1 MTRRTSQTSQAK
13 QNSSTDHNS
22 PKLTFLEHLR
32 ELRKRVFWVVLVL
45 VLMTV
50 VGLEIKD
57 WLIEIVVAPLR
68 GQQLIYLT
76 PGGGFNFIFTLSL
89 YFGALLTIPIGV
101 LQLFKFIQ
109 PLLPQTSRKFMA
121 ILIGTSTLLAAAGA
135 ALAYFLAIPA
145 ALGFLDGFT
154 GNSIVPSLTAESYL
168 NFVVVYIVGLAL
180 LFQLPLLLFLYDHIR
195 PIPPGSLARSQRY
208 GIVAATIL
216 AALVTPSPDL
226 TSYAIVLIP
235 ILGVYEFG
243 VLVVFLRRKLLRERM
258 NEPKAVAF
266 EPTDEIFGMDTD
278 LPEFEHEPALEPITA
293 DPVAEPLTAIVIETA
308 REDEQPQPAVILEA
322 VEPVVPVVEQQS
334 QPIQE
339 APQRPVVEIAQ
350 KAAVKPVGINAKA
363 GRSID
368 GIRIAHKTDVQVQV
382 KPAQPKII
390 RKSIDGVLTAPA

>member
-32 ELRKRVFWVVLVL
+32 ELRKRVFWVVLML

-101 LQLFKFIQ
+101 LQLFKFLQ

-135 ALAYFLAIPA
+135 VLAYFLAIPA

-154 GNSIVPSLTAESYL
+154 GDSIVPSLTAESYL

-243 VLVVFLRRKLLRERM
+243 VLTVFLRRKLLRERTR
-258 NEPKAVAF
+258 KQAVATI
-266 EPTDEIFGMDTD
+266 ESPDEILEMDAE
-278 LPEFEHEPALEPITA
+278 LPEFEHEPALEPVTA
-293 DPVAEPLTAIVIETA
+293 EPIAEPLTAIVIETA
-308 REDEQPQPAVILEA
+308 REEEQPQPAAVLEA
-322 VEPVVPVVEQQS
+322 VEPAVEQQP

-339 APQRPVVEIAQ
+339 ASQHPVVETTQ
-350 KAAVKPVGINAKA
+350 KAAAKPAVINTKA

-368 GIRIAHKTDVQVQV
+368 GIRVAHKTDVQAQE
-382 KPAQPKII
+382 KPVQPKII

>member
-1 MTRRTSQTSQAK
+1 M
-13 QNSSTDHNS
+13 
-22 PKLTFLEHLR
+22 
-32 ELRKRVFWVVLVL
+32 L

-101 LQLFKFIQ
+101 LQLFKFLQ

-135 ALAYFLAIPA
+135 VLAYFLAIPA

-154 GNSIVPSLTAESYL
+154 GDSIVPSLTAESYL

-180 LFQLPLLLFLYDHIR
+180 LFQLPLLFFLYDHIR

-243 VLVVFLRRKLLRERM
+243 VLTVFLRRKLLRERTR
-258 NEPKAVAF
+258 KQAVATI
-266 EPTDEIFGMDTD
+266 ESPDEILEMDAE
-278 LPEFEHEPALEPITA
+278 LPEFEHEPALEPVTA
-293 DPVAEPLTAIVIETA
+293 EPIAEPLTAIVIETA
-308 REDEQPQPAVILEA
+308 REEEQPQPAAVLEA
-322 VEPVVPVVEQQS
+322 VEPAVEQQP

-339 APQRPVVEIAQ
+339 ASQHPVVETTQ
-350 KAAVKPVGINAKA
+350 KAAAKPAVINTKA

-368 GIRIAHKTDVQVQV
+368 GIRVAHKTDVQAQE
-382 KPAQPKII
+382 KPVQPKII

>member
-32 ELRKRVFWVVLVL
+32 ELRKRVFWVVLML

-101 LQLFKFIQ
+101 LQLFKFLQ

-154 GNSIVPSLTAESYL
+154 GDSIVPSLTAESYL

-243 VLVVFLRRKLLRERM
+243 VLTVFLRRKLLRERTR
-258 NEPKAVAF
+258 KQAVATI
-266 EPTDEIFGMDTD
+266 ESTDEILEMDAE
-278 LPEFEHEPALEPITA
+278 LPEFEHEPALEPVAAEPI
-293 DPVAEPLTAIVIETA
+293 AEPLTAIVIETA
-308 REDEQPQPAVILEA
+308 REEGQPQPAAVLEA
-322 VEPVVPVVEQQS
+322 VEPAVEQQP

-339 APQRPVVEIAQ
+339 APQHPVVETTQ
-350 KAAVKPVGINAKA
+350 KAAAKPAVINAKA

-368 GIRIAHKTDVQVQV
+368 GIRVAHKTDVQAQT

>member
-32 ELRKRVFWVVLVL
+32 ELRKRIFWVVLVL

-89 YFGALLTIPIGV
+89 YFGALLTIPVGV
-101 LQLFKFIQ
+101 LQLFKFLQ
-109 PLLPQTSRKFMA
+109 PLLPQTSRKFMT

-243 VLVVFLRRKLLRERM
+243 VLIVFLRRKLLRERVV
-258 NEPKAVAF
+258 KQRVVA
-266 EPTDEIFGMDTD
+266 DEVFTIEAE
-278 LPEFEHEPALEPITA
+278 LPEFEHEPALEPVVAEPI
-293 DPVAEPLTAIVIETA
+293 AEPLTAIVIETA
-308 REDEQPQPAVILEA
+308 REEELQEPVATREA
-322 VEPVVPVVEQQS
+322 IEPVVMPSQQV
-334 QPIQE
+334 QE
-339 APQRPVVEIAQ
+339 APMQQAMVAQ
-350 KAAVKPVGINAKA
+350 KAAIVPPVSINAKA

-368 GIRIAHKTDVQVQV
+368 GMRIAHKTDVQLQA
-382 KPAQPKII
+382 KPVQPKIV

>member
-32 ELRKRVFWVVLVL
+32 ELRKRIFWVVLVL

-89 YFGALLTIPIGV
+89 YFGALLTIPVGV
-101 LQLFKFIQ
+101 LQLFKFLQ
-109 PLLPQTSRKFMA
+109 PLLPQTSRKFMTT
-121 ILIGTSTLLAAAGA
+121 LIGTSTLLAAAGA

-216 AALVTPSPDL
+216 AAFVTPSPDL

-243 VLVVFLRRKLLRERM
+243 VLTVFLRRKLLRERVM
-258 NEPKAVAF
+258 RQEAPVVEPSDDVL
-266 EPTDEIFGMDTD
+266 EIGVE
-278 LPEFEHEPALEPITA
+278 LPEFDHEPALEPVVVTPIT
-293 DPVAEPLTAIVIETA
+293 EPLTAIVIETA
-308 REDEQPQPAVILEA
+308 REEELPQPV
-322 VEPVVPVVEQQS
+322 VVPALLSAEPTAAS
-334 QPIQE
+334 QPIVRDGVS
-339 APQRPVVEIAQ
+339 PQPVRATLASIA
-350 KAAVKPVGINAKA
+350 KPSVTNTKA

-368 GIRIAHKTDVQVQV
+368 GIRSMHKTDVQ
-382 KPAQPKII
+382 AQPKSTQPKIMK
-390 RKSIDGVLTAPA
+390 KSIDGVLTALA

>member
-1 MTRRTSQTSQAK
+1 MTRRASQTSQAK
-13 QNSSTDHNS
+13 QNSSSDHNS

-89 YFGALLTIPIGV
+89 YFGALLTIPVGV
-101 LQLFKFIQ
+101 LQLFKFVQ

-121 ILIGTSTLLAAAGA
+121 TLIGVSALLAAAGA

-154 GNSIVPSLTAESYL
+154 GDSIVPSLTAESYL

-195 PIPPGSLARSQRY
+195 PIPPGTLARSQRY

-216 AALVTPSPDL
+216 AAFVTPSPDL

-243 VLVVFLRRKLLRERM
+243 VLTVFLRRKLLRERM
-258 NEPKAVAF
+258 NRQEIVSAKPV
-266 EPTDEIFGMDTD
+266 DEIIEMESE
-278 LPEFEHEPALEPITA
+278 LPDFEHEPVLEPVTHEPI
-293 DPVAEPLTAIVIETA
+293 AEPLTAAIIESA
-308 REDEQPQPAVILEA
+308 KDEQPEETRSLAPDLAVVALTAIRQRFSTQEKARVPAEA
-322 VEPVVPVVEQQS
+322 IQKSVVPSVPKV
-334 QPIQE
+334 
-339 APQRPVVEIAQ
+339 
-350 KAAVKPVGINAKA
+350 

-368 GIRIAHKTDVQVQV
+368 GIRVMHKTVVQA
-382 KPAQPKII
+382 PATPIQPKII

>member
-32 ELRKRVFWVVLVL
+32 ELRKRVFWVVLML

-101 LQLFKFIQ
+101 LQLFKFLQ

-154 GNSIVPSLTAESYL
+154 GDSIVPSLTAESYL

-243 VLVVFLRRKLLRERM
+243 VLTVFLRRKLLRERTR
-258 NEPKAVAF
+258 KQAVATI
-266 EPTDEIFGMDTD
+266 ESTDEIFEMDAE
-278 LPEFEHEPALEPITA
+278 LPEFEHEPALEPVTA
-293 DPVAEPLTAIVIETA
+293 EPIAEPLTAIVIETA
-308 REDEQPQPAVILEA
+308 REEEQPQPTAVLEA
-322 VEPVVPVVEQQS
+322 VEPAAEQQP

-339 APQRPVVEIAQ
+339 APQHPVVEATQ
-350 KAAVKPVGINAKA
+350 KAAAKPAVINAKA

-368 GIRIAHKTDVQVQV
+368 GIRVAHKTDVQAQA
-382 KPAQPKII
+382 KPVQPKII